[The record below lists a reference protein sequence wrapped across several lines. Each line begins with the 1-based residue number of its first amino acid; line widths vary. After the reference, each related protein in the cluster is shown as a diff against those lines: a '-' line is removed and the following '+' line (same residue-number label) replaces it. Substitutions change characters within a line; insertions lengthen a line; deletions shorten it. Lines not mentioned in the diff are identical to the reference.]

1 MAEARREEE
10 EEGQRRDLRDVRNRN
25 QTTDHPERTKP
36 DHLHCS
42 QGPLSSIRAALKLTK
57 TNSQSEHTRE
67 RRRPEITIVSAEPLA
82 NNNWFSGTTVVFPS
96 PQSGWSAG
104 IQAVSQPPPSYDQVI
119 QEKTQEER
127 IVKPTAAP
135 RRTACT
141 TTSGTQ
147 TDPVREDTSA
157 TVKQSARKRPAG
169 KKPQKPPRPSLPKP
183 LDREPVTETVAA
195 TDKQVGTVRT
205 NTEDPSETKSDVN
218 QPNQADSSH
227 TCTRSVT
234 VHWDF
239 PTQHLPA
246 PAAETTTLSPPD
258 SEQSQRPVPLPRTK
272 SRKQAITGEVKVQ
285 TLVKISEDCDD
296 IPSSSEE
303 IQSNEYLKELLEVF
317 SADNECEENI
327 VNQSD
332 EALQDEDAGSE
343 MNGSHSQRNIR
354 ARIQAFESQT
364 STEDGNVVEAPK
376 PEPRPRKATN
386 KPPVAAK
393 PSVALKP
400 QFNHSIDDNQNVSY
414 TNISQI
420 PTPAPRPEPPKKPVG
435 LSIKEELE
443 ILHNKAANSDRP
455 RPVLTRAKTV
465 YDEEVSPVP
474 PIPPVKPPKEPLK
487 PNMNINNHN
496 SASMHRENKDVDGP
510 SNHIPVK
517 PQQSV
522 DSNGGSFTRQSI
534 ARRPT
539 TIRVPSKTGSL
550 SDNFLDSPPPLPAQ
564 KPVGHLN
571 TSANHKQSPTSTF
584 QEFAPE
590 PSLPPRRL
598 STSKP
603 LPPRPPPAKTG
614 PGRPPPP
621 NLHATGRSQSAS
633 WEVSPRLQAQKPHRK
648 GPVLPPRP
656 NPGHH
661 LYNKYT
667 LQLSHGI
674 ASCDYNGGNTGEL
687 SFQKNEV
694 LLLLEEIDH
703 NTFECQVG
711 DTKGRVDKSRMKV
724 ITPLAS
730 VSHMSRPQGA
740 GPAGSGGAGSGLKV
754 QAVHDFNAEGPGEL
768 GLRAGDVVTM
778 VEQVDSEWYRGT
790 CRGSAGFFPVNYVK
804 VLSNSPKPLPER
816 KAKPPPATVSGPR
829 CVARFDFEGEH
840 TDELSFSE
848 GDVIQLKEFVG
859 QDWARG
865 QIGNLTGIFP
875 LNFVEIIED
884 LPPPPSQQQTQST
897 RLALPGMV
905 ASPNTHPEVA
915 KPAQASQSSVEW
927 VVALYDFTGSSDSDL
942 SFQQGDR
949 ILISK
954 HIDAEWS
961 CGRLNG
967 REGIFPSAFVESSA
981 GQQSSNNQYKVAAAA
996 GSRARALYDYASDC
1010 DEELS
1015 LKVGDIITNLE
1026 SIDEEWFLGDSRGKR
1041 AMVPKNYVQVLA

>member
-10 EEGQRRDLRDVRNRN
+10 EEGQRRDLRNRN
-25 QTTDHPERTKP
+25 QTT
-36 DHLHCS
+36 
-42 QGPLSSIRAALKLTK
+42 AK

-82 NNNWFSGTTVVFPS
+82 NNNWFPGTTVVFPPP

-135 RRTACT
+135 RRTTCT
-141 TTSGTQ
+141 STSGTQ
-147 TDPVREDTSA
+147 TDPVRGDTSA
-157 TVKQSARKRPAG
+157 TVKQTARKRPAG
-169 KKPQKPPRPSLPKP
+169 KKPQKPPRPSPPKP
-183 LDREPVTETVAA
+183 LDRDPVTETVAS
-195 TDKQVGTVRT
+195 TDERVGTVRT
-205 NTEDPSETKSDVN
+205 NTEGPSETKSD
-218 QPNQADSSH
+218 
-227 TCTRSVT
+227 
-234 VHWDF
+234 
-239 PTQHLPA
+239 TQNKVSGPFLFLGQNP
-246 PAAETTTLSPPD
+246 ESR
-258 SEQSQRPVPLPRTK
+258 QSQE
-272 SRKQAITGEVKVQ
+272 EVKVQ
-285 TLVKISEDCDD
+285 TLVKI
-296 IPSSSEE
+296 
-303 IQSNEYLKELLEVF
+303 
-317 SADNECEENI
+317 DNECEENI

-386 KPPVAAK
+386 KPP
-393 PSVALKP
+393 
-400 QFNHSIDDNQNVSY
+400 
-414 TNISQI
+414 
-420 PTPAPRPEPPKKPVG
+420 APRPEPPKKPVG

-443 ILHNKAANSDRP
+443 ILHNKAASSDRP

-474 PIPPVKPPKEPLK
+474 PVPPVKPPKEPLK

-496 SASMHRENKDVDGP
+496 SASMHRENKDVDGL

-522 DSNGGSFTRQSI
+522 DSNGGSFSRQSI

-539 TIRVPSKTGSL
+539 TIRVPSKTGSY
-550 SDNFLDSPPPLPAQ
+550 NFLDSPPPLPAQ

-621 NLHATGRSQSAS
+621 NLQATGRSQSAS

-674 ASCDYNGGNTGEL
+674 ASYDYNGSNTGEL

-711 DTKGRVDKSRMKV
+711 DTRGRVDKSRMKV

-754 QAVHDFNAEGPGEL
+754 QAVHDFSPEGPGEL

-778 VEQVDSEWYRGT
+778 VEQVDM
-790 CRGSAGFFPVNYVK
+790 V
-804 VLSNSPKPLPER
+804 
-816 KAKPPPATVSGPR
+816 PR

-865 QIGNLTGIFP
+865 QIGNLNGIFP

-884 LPPPPSQQQTQST
+884 LPPPPSPSQQQTQST

-967 REGIFPSAFVESSA
+967 REGIFPSAFVESST
-981 GQQSSNNQYKVAAAA
+981 GQQSNNQYKAAAAA
-996 GSRARALYDYASDC
+996 GSRARSLYDYASDC

-1026 SIDEEWFLGDSRGKR
+1026 VNR
-1041 AMVPKNYVQVLA
+1041 